1 MKQLIVHIGL
11 LILLALST
19 GCRKE
24 KLPIPPPCLH
34 PPCDTVPVDTVSHKY
49 EILWHRPFHPL
60 NRRDGSCAP
69 YLAGDV
75 VVTSYFAPE
84 GLWTYLSGFDAFTGD
99 SLWTWGDWQW
109 HLEGVQQTGT
119 INHYG
124 DQVFVGFP
132 VVHYAIEKR
141 SGITLVANKTHEE
154 FNTGPKLVLIGDYM
168 YYGGRSP
175 RQNKTYLAGVFRRHV
190 ANFSQEETVFIHQD
204 TTEVHMTLGSPTL
217 FIDAQGDSILI
228 LRGAGFHDNP
238 QQDKIGYY
246 ALHLKAK
253 QILWSR
259 EYIRGNTMTR
269 PPVLHEGRIYV
280 PISKDTYACLDAE
293 TGETIWENTIP
304 EFGFMAGGDMLLH
317 EGVLIVCNN
326 HGALY
331 GVNPQNGQV
340 LWKHILGNGQP
351 IRMDAHKG
359 IVYLAIGAVGCNL
372 GAWDVHTGEN
382 LWCETSI
389 NRKLSKSDA
398 GISGGLT
405 IDHERGVLYFT
416 DGYDLF
422 CVKTIR

>member
-1 MKQLIVHIGL
+1 MNKITYMLML
-11 LILLALST
+11 LILLATSF
-19 GCRKE
+19 GCRKD
-24 KLPIPPPCLH
+24 KLVAPPPCLH
-34 PPCDTVPVDTVSHKY
+34 PPCDTVPVDTVPHKY
-49 EILWHRPFHPL
+49 EIIWHRPFHP
-60 NRRDGSCAP
+60 NGARDGASAP

-84 GLWTYLSGFDAFTGD
+84 GLWTYLSGFDALTGD

-119 INHYG
+119 INHHG

-132 VVHYAIEKR
+132 VVHYAIEK
-141 SGITLVANKTHEE
+141 STGYTLSANKTHSQ
-154 FNTGPKLVLIGDYM
+154 FNTAPLLTPIGEYM

-175 RQNKTYLAGVFRRHV
+175 RQQQTYLAGIFRRHV
-190 ANFSQEETVFIHQD
+190 ADFSQEEEVFVFQD
-204 TTEVHMTLGSPTL
+204 KDSVHMILIGPTL
-217 FIDAQGDSILI
+217 FMDSQQDSILI
-228 LRGAGFHDNP
+228 FAGAGFHDNP
-238 QQDKIGYY
+238 QKDKNGYY
-246 ALHLKAK
+246 ALRLKDK
-253 QILWSR
+253 QIQWSR

-269 PPVLHEGRIYV
+269 PPAIHDGKLFV
-280 PISKDTYACLDAE
+280 PIGKDTYACLDAG

-304 EFGFMAGGDMLLH
+304 EFGFLGGGDMLMH
-317 EGVLIVCNN
+317 QGVLIVCNN

-340 LWKHILGNGQP
+340 FWKHILGNGQP

-359 IVYLAIGAVGCNL
+359 IVYIAIGAVGCNL

-382 LWCETSI
+382 YWCEYSI
-389 NRKLSKSDA
+389 NEIKTKGDA

-405 IDHERGVLYFT
+405 IDHNRGVIYFT

>member
-1 MKQLIVHIGL
+1 MKIWQVYILL
-11 LILLALST
+11 LILVAP

-34 PPCDTVPVDTVSHKY
+34 PPCDSIPVDTVPHKY
-49 EILWHRPFHPL
+49 EILWHRPYHPL
-60 NRRDGSCAP
+60 GQRARNAAP

-84 GLWTYLSGFDAFTGD
+84 GLWTYLSGFDALTGD

-124 DQVFVGFP
+124 DQLFVGFP
-132 VVHYAIEKR
+132 VVHYAIDKR
-141 SGITLVANKTHEE
+141 SSTTLTANKTHSQ
-154 FNTGPKLVLIGDYM
+154 FNTAPLLTPIGDYM

-175 RQNKTYLAGVFRRHV
+175 RQQQTYLAGIFRRHV
-190 ANFSQEETVFIHQD
+190 MNFAVEEEVFVYQD
-204 TTEVHMTLGSPTL
+204 NDSVHMILIAPTL
-217 FIDAQGDSILI
+217 FLNSQQDSILI
-228 LRGAGFHDNP
+228 FAGAGFHDNP
-238 QQDKIGYY
+238 QKDKNGYY
-246 ALHLKAK
+246 ALRLKDK

-280 PISKDTYACLDAE
+280 PISKDTYACLDAN
-293 TGETIWENTIP
+293 TGETLWENTIP
-304 EFGFMAGGDMLLH
+304 EFGFMAGGDMLIH
-317 EGVLIVCNN
+317 EGVLIVANN
-326 HGALY
+326 HMALY
-331 GVNPQNGQV
+331 GVNPQNGQII
-340 LWKHILGNGQP
+340 WKHSLGGGSP
-351 IRMDAHKG
+351 IRMDVHKG
-359 IVYLAIGAVGCNL
+359 ILYAACGTVGCNL

-382 LWCETSI
+382 YWCEYSI
-389 NRKLSKSDA
+389 NEIRTKGDA
-398 GISGGLT
+398 VISGGLT
-405 IDHERGVLYFT
+405 IDYERGVLYFT